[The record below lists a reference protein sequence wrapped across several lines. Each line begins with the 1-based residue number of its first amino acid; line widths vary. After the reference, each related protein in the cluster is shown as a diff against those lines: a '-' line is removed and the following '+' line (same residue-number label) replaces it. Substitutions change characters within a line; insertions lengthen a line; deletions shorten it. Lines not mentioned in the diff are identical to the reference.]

1 MISPILA
8 GMLLLANLPAEE
20 TLQWRIVMFRHCASF
35 IACGLALLITPSNA
49 AAPMAA
55 GAAPAGE
62 VSSADVNIVAVEGS
76 NVGKHFVCKVQINN
90 QNDDDAYDAKVI
102 VLLPLQVNVT
112 NMSVTGGT
120 GTCRKATPGGSYN
133 EFAICDLGQL
143 PQGAQVRRDI
153 EIRTTHSTAVG
164 YPQTCS
170 AFIEKKNNYAW
181 STPVP

>member
-1 MISPILA
+1 
-8 GMLLLANLPAEE
+8 
-20 TLQWRIVMFRHCASF
+20 
-35 IACGLALLITPSNA
+35 LALLSSSS
-49 AAPMAA
+49 MAA
-55 GAAPAGE
+55 GAAATGATTAAAAPAGE

-76 NVGKHFVCKVQINN
+76 NVDKHFVCKVQINN

-143 PQGAQVRRDI
+143 PRAPSASRHRD
-153 EIRTTHSTAVG
+153 
-164 YPQTCS
+164 
-170 AFIEKKNNYAW
+170 
-181 STPVP
+181 